1 MRFYKRKNC
10 KLSLL
15 RNESCKEKYR
25 VKDSCYH
32 GTCSIW
38 HMAANGTQHMAGHG
52 IWLHCH
58 FWPHSWTLWLVK
70 DFLSQRLL
78 VAELLEFFTSF
89 TKCLM
94 LCLNRCC
101 HNPRMHLCHNYA
113 TLMSQSKNTQL
124 RRMGSEG
131 AKGNI
136 LHQGWVVRST
146 DWHSWT
152 SPLNRCAKC
161 NGDEL
166 LNSWRAIK
174 YAQTYSWG
182 RSARKLKCVT
192 GFTTEPLFK
201 VEFLH
206 EVNLLPNGACKL
218 QCVILQNRVP

>member
-1 MRFYKRKNC
+1 
-10 KLSLL
+10 
-15 RNESCKEKYR
+15 
-25 VKDSCYH
+25 
-32 GTCSIW
+32 
-38 HMAANGTQHMAGHG
+38 MAALTA
-52 IWLHCH
+52 LTS
-58 FWPHSWTLWLVK
+58 HSWTLWLVK

-89 TKCLM
+89 TNCLM

-124 RRMGSEG
+124 KLMGSEG
-131 AKGNI
+131 AKGNTCTFTTWGA

-152 SPLNRCAKC
+152 SQLNRCAKC

-182 RSARKLKCVT
+182 RSARKLADMLEMCDWFYHRATFQGRVLAWGKSFAKWRLQIAMCNIAKQGSINQT
-192 GFTTEPLFK
+192 LFLNCPLK
-201 VEFLH
+201 TNSYCNRKQIVW
-206 EVNLLPNGACKL
+206 ACWA
-218 QCVILQNRVP
+218 CWGGMT